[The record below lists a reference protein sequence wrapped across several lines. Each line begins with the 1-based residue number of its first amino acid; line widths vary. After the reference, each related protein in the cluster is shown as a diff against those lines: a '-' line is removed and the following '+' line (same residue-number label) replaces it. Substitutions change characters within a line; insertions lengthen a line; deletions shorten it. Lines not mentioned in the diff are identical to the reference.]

1 MLHKSIVYLLQKKN
15 PEFFIPTPPVSTV
28 SKSHHSVTSS
38 SKRSKTIDLAER
50 LAAKNFHL
58 ANPRHVNFKKDGAS
72 CWAAMNGLD
81 PPPKLHRF
89 IFLQENMFF
98 KKSEHSKAVS
108 TGPFQHIP
116 SCFAAFQTSLNAMLR
131 LSTGTWPFFLNF
143 GHQKK
148 ATATPEI
155 LILSGW

>member
-81 PPPKLHRF
+81 PPLSFTVSFFCKKICSSKRVNIQKLFQQALFNTFHHVSLRF
-89 IFLQENMFF
+89 
-98 KKSEHSKAVS
+98 K
-108 TGPFQHIP
+108 PP
-116 SCFAAFQTSLNAMLR
+116 
-131 LSTGTWPFFLNF
+131 
-143 GHQKK
+143 
-148 ATATPEI
+148 
-155 LILSGW
+155 